1 MTQVWLDGSSNLL
14 QKQEVEYDLYK
25 EDILLPEEIV
35 KLFQVDIEQV
45 DTEQV
50 DIEQM
55 DTEELDTEQLDTDQ
69 LDTEEVDIEQV
80 GIDHDVGM
88 ELQ

>member
-1 MTQVWLDGSSNLL
+1 MTQVCLDGSSNLL

-35 KLFQVDIEQV
+35 KLFQVDIK
-45 DTEQV
+45 
-50 DIEQM
+50 QM
-55 DTEELDTEQLDTDQ
+55 DTDQLDTDQ

-80 GIDHDVGM
+80 GIDHDVDM